1 MAAGGEDRPVVRSDH
16 LKLDPEPHAP
26 DLAHP
31 AAHDNAVAE
40 FPRRAV
46 VDLGAQ
52 HDRIQSGP
60 RHFAQAHAHLAGHDR
75 PRRLDEAQVG
85 DVVDHAAAV
94 RVEEHNG
101 NLMLDAREPR
111 IGHGVDSARARRT
124 WPKQIPAGFRLHFAP
139 HGTISALAK
148 MNDWDVS
155 SALALY
161 NVERWGAPYFTI
173 NSGGHVAVRPDAEP
187 SREIDLMELVAEARE
202 RRLSFP
208 ITLRFQD
215 LLRHRVRTVNEAF
228 AEAIAGAG
236 YQNVYRGVFPIKVN
250 QLREVVEE
258 VVDAGAEFHFGLEA
272 GSKPELLAA
281 LSMHNDPE
289 SLIICNGYK
298 DADYVRNAM
307 LGRKLGKRLVMVV
320 EKIEELAQILA
331 VAKQMDV
338 EPWIG
343 VRVRLATKGSGKWAT
358 SGGEDAKFGLSTA
371 ELVGASELLRR
382 EGMAHCLKL
391 VHFHVGSQIPDIG
404 TIKRAVREA
413 ARFYAKLQKLGHD
426 LGYLDV
432 GGGLGIDYDGSRTT
446 FDSSAN
452 YTLHEYARDVVAAV
466 QEVCDEE
473 KVSHPVL
480 VSESGRAIAAHHSVL
495 VVEAFGSIEKVSR
508 GPEVVA
514 AGGDPSVVRDI
525 IAIYESLGSKHRL
538 ESLHD
543 AQEIREKADSMFAL
557 GLLDLPAKA
566 KVETVYWRTAA
577 KVVELFHGV
586 RYVPEEV
593 KDLEISLSDQVMCN
607 FSVFQSLLDH
617 WALGQLFPVMP
628 LHRLT
633 EPPDRQATL
642 VDITCDSDG
651 KVARFIDLQDVKP
664 TLPLHRTEEGVPYYI
679 GFFLA
684 GAYQDIMG
692 DMHNLFGRV
701 NEMHIFLDEDEESG
715 YYIEEIIG
723 GNTIGNVLALTQWE
737 KSELVRRMKV
747 QFDAAIKEDRMKPNE
762 AMRLLDSY
770 EKALEGYTYLN
781 CFGGNG

>member
-1 MAAGGEDRPVVRSDH
+1 V
-16 LKLDPEPHAP
+16 
-26 DLAHP
+26 
-31 AAHDNAVAE
+31 
-40 FPRRAV
+40 
-46 VDLGAQ
+46 
-52 HDRIQSGP
+52 
-60 RHFAQAHAHLAGHDR
+60 
-75 PRRLDEAQVG
+75 
-85 DVVDHAAAV
+85 
-94 RVEEHNG
+94 
-101 NLMLDAREPR
+101 LDARQARFAHAASLPAAGFPAKAKFPR
-111 IGHGVDSARARRT
+111 ISGCTRRLWAVLARS
-124 WPKQIPAGFRLHFAP
+124 PKM
-139 HGTISALAK
+139 K
-148 MNDWDVS
+148 DWDVS

-161 NVERWGAPYFTI
+161 NVERWGHPYFTV
-173 NSGGHVAVRPDAEP
+173 NSKGHVAVRPDGQ
-187 SREIDLMELVAEARE
+187 STREIDMMELVHEARE
-202 RRLSFP
+202 RGLAFP
-208 ITLRFQD
+208 LTLRFQD
-215 LLRHRVRTVNEAF
+215 LLRHRVQTVNRAF
-228 AEAIAGAG
+228 AEAIAEAG
-236 YQNVYRGVFPIKVN
+236 YKNVYRGVFPIKVN

-258 VVDAGAEFHFGLEA
+258 VVDAGTEFHFGLEA

-281 LSMHNDPE
+281 LSMHDDPE

-320 EKIEELAQILA
+320 EKIEELTQILA

-343 VRVRLATKGSGKWAT
+343 VRVRLATKGAGKWAT

-371 ELVGASELLRR
+371 ELVEASELLRR

-446 FDSSAN
+446 FDSSVN
-452 YTLHEYARDVVAAV
+452 YSLHEYTRDVVAAV

-473 KVSHPVL
+473 KVAHPVL

-495 VVEAFGSIEKVSR
+495 VVEAFGAIEKVSR

-514 AGGDPSVVRDI
+514 AEGDPAVVRDI
-525 IAIYESLGSKHRL
+525 IAIYQSLGSKHRL

-557 GLLDLPAKA
+557 GLLELPAKA

-577 KVVELFHGV
+577 KVVELFRDV

-593 KDLEISLSDQVMCN
+593 KDLEISLGDQVMCN

-628 LHRLT
+628 LHRLK
-633 EPPDRQATL
+633 EAPERQATL

-664 TLPLHRTEEGVPYYI
+664 TLPLHRVEEGKPYYL

-737 KSELVRRMKV
+737 KSELIRRMKV
-747 QFDAAIKEDRMKPNE
+747 QVDAAIKQDRFKPNE
-762 AMRLLDSY
+762 GMRLLDSY

-781 CFGGNG
+781 CFGASGSNGTS